1 MNCNCSDKK
10 QRYIPSP
17 AHKLQ
22 ITAIETGDVL
32 QKTIVVRVIAQA

>member
-1 MNCNCSDKK
+1 MAA
-10 QRYIPSP
+10 RAMLIPSP

-22 ITAIETGDVL
+22 ITAIEMGDVL